1 MGYLARF
8 VLLIGLALQLQA
20 SESLK
25 PGDMVPDFTLP
36 ATNGFGQR
44 LEEARGSYLM
54 LIWLGDCD
62 ECSERLVRYQLLAES
77 LEIEG
82 LKGWFVWTPKGKRQ
96 PPNMRIPVLK
106 YQPKWRQG
114 WMFEE
119 RPVTFQSRP
128 WAGPETLR
136 RGDRKK
142 QMKKNH

>member
-1 MGYLARF
+1 MGYLTRL
-8 VLLIGLALQLQA
+8 VLLICFSLQLQA

-54 LIWLGDCD
+54 LIWLGDCN

-82 LKGWFVWTPKGKRQ
+82 
-96 PPNMRIPVLK
+96 
-106 YQPKWRQG
+106 
-114 WMFEE
+114 
-119 RPVTFQSRP
+119 
-128 WAGPETLR
+128 
-136 RGDRKK
+136 
-142 QMKKNH
+142 